1 MLDNM
6 ESLTTKKRDHQDIQ
20 CPLSKASL
28 LLSSKWD
35 LIVIHN
41 IGNGPIRFSELK
53 EKISAGIEKP
63 VTASSLSRILKRLE
77 INNII
82 RRKVKSQIGES
93 IEISYELTKK
103 GNDLKPVIHNLQKWS
118 EKHLTI

>member
-1 MLDNM
+1 MSMVTTEKQDLE
-6 ESLTTKKRDHQDIQ
+6 ESQ

-41 IGNGPIRFSELK
+41 IKNGPIRFSELK
-53 EKISAGIEKP
+53 EKISAGIDKP

-77 INNII
+77 INQLIKRN
-82 RRKVKSQIGES
+82 VKSQIGES
-93 IEISYELTKK
+93 IEISYELTTRGK
-103 GNDLKPVIHNLQKWS
+103 DLNPVILYLQEWS
-118 EKHLTI
+118 KKHLKEC

>member
-1 MLDNM
+1 MLDYM
-6 ESLTTKKRDHQDIQ
+6 TSLMTEKEEMH
-20 CPLSKASL
+20 CPLSKAAL

-41 IGNGPIRFSELK
+41 IETTPIRFSELK
-53 EKISAGIEKP
+53 EKISAGIDKP

-77 INNII
+77 QTNII

-93 IEISYELTKK
+93 IEISYELTNK
-103 GNDLKPVIHNLQKWS
+103 GIDLKPVIHNLQKWS
-118 EKHLTI
+118 EKHL